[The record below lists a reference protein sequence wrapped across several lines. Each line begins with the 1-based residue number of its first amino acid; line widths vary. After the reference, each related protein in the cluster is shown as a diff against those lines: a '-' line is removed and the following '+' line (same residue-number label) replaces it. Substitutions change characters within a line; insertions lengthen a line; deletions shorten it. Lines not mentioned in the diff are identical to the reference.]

1 MRSPPFR
8 RIRELTR
15 ACRSGSYCCLTV
27 ATLLNILTPA
37 IAANTSSFVASCQTY
52 EGGLAS
58 STHPF
63 ASSSPHA
70 ALAPPL
76 GEAHG
81 GYAFCAVASYTMLRA
96 FDSPSSPA
104 FSAAKNGR
112 ASQQLDMAG
121 LTRWAASMQ
130 AMPIEGGGFRGRT
143 NKLVDGCY
151 GWWGGGLFGILGG
164 LLDDDAGADVGELY
178 DRGVNHFDAPPPRLL
193 ETDVR
198 AM

>member
-1 MRSPPFR
+1 MRCAVPSQ
-8 RIRELTR
+8 LTS

-37 IAANTSSFVASCQTY
+37 LAAGTSSFVASCQTY

-58 STHPF
+58 SSHPF
-63 ASSSPHA
+63 AAGSPHA
-70 ALAPPL
+70 ARAPPL

-81 GYAFCAVASYTMLRA
+81 GYAFCAVATYTMLRA
-96 FDSPSSPA
+96 FDSPASPA
-104 FSAAKNGR
+104 YSAPEEGR
-112 ASQQLDMAG
+112 VRQQLDLGA

-164 LLDDDAGADVGELY
+164 LLDEAAGADVGELY
-178 DRGVNHFDAPPPRLL
+178 DRGERMM
-193 ETDVR
+193 VR
-198 AM
+198 CAHGVQH